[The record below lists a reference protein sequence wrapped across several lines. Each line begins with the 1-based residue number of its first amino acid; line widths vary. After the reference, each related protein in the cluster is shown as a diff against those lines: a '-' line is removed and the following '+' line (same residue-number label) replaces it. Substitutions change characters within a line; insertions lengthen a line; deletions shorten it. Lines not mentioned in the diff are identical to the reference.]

1 MTIFWFNLAI
11 VFVFSFMA
19 RIASRASISSTA
31 TLSSVYIKPNKTLA
45 FVVLITLVCVSG
57 LRSNI
62 GDTYAYVDIYK
73 RHDFT
78 WNYILESKDIGF
90 GVLQMIL
97 KYFSSNPQIM
107 LITTAIITNVLVIF
121 TLYNYSRIFEL
132 SVYVYIT
139 GGLFLV
145 SMNGIRQVLAAS
157 IAFAGIRLLLEGSF
171 KRYLLVILLAS
182 LFHQTALI
190 LIPIYF
196 LVRFKAWSKVTIA
209 LLLFS
214 IVFIIG
220 FNQLSTYLFNA
231 IQDTQY
237 AVYKNFQE
245 GGASVIRVAV
255 TGIPLLIAFMGRE
268 KLREINPKSDIVV
281 NMALLGFVFMLISTQ
296 NWIFARISIYFSF
309 YQLILISWIVKL
321 FRVRDQKLIYYGILI
336 CYFFYYYYENVISL
350 QIQYFSDYINLN
362 W

>member
-1 MTIFWFNLAI
+1 
-11 VFVFSFMA
+11 MA
-19 RIASRASISSTA
+19 RIASRTTISGSSA
-31 TLSSVYIKPNKTLA
+31 ISSVYIKPNKMLA
-45 FVVLITLVCVSG
+45 FVGFLALVCVSG

-62 GDTYAYVDIYK
+62 GDTYAYVDIYQ

-78 WNYILESKDIGF
+78 WSYILKSKDIGF
-90 GVLQMIL
+90 GILQMIL
-97 KYFSSNPQIM
+97 KYFSSNPQI
-107 LITTAIITNVLVIF
+107 LILTTAIITNVLIIY

-139 GGLFLV
+139 GGLYLV

-157 IAFAGIRLLLEGSF
+157 IAFAAIRLLLEGSW
-171 KRYLLVILLAS
+171 KRYILVILFAS

-209 LLLFS
+209 LLIFS

-220 FNQLSTYLFNA
+220 FNQLSIYLFNA

-255 TGIPLLIAFMGRE
+255 TAIPLLIAFLGRE

-281 NMALLGFVFMLISTQ
+281 NMALLGFIFMLISTQ

-321 FRVRDQKLIYYGILI
+321 FRVKDQKLIYYGIII

-350 QIQYFSDYINLN
+350 QIKYLSDYITFN

>member
-11 VFVFSFMA
+11 VFLFSYMA
-19 RIASRASISSTA
+19 RVAARPTFASMTA
-31 TLSSVYIKPNKTLA
+31 ITSVYIKPNKMLV
-45 FVVLITLVCVSG
+45 FIGLLTLVCVSG

-62 GDTYAYVDIYK
+62 GDTFAYIDIYK

-78 WNYILESKDIGF
+78 WSYVVSTKDLGF
-90 GVLQMIL
+90 GILQMIL
-97 KYFSSNPQIM
+97 KQFSSNPQIM
-107 LITTAIITNVLVIF
+107 IFASAFITNVLVIY

-145 SMNGIRQVLAAS
+145 SMNGIRQMLAGA
-157 IAFAGIRLLLEGSF
+157 IAFTGIRFLLEGSWKGYIF
-171 KRYLLVILLAS
+171 VILIAS
-182 LFHQTALI
+182 LFHQSALI

-209 LLLFS
+209 LLLFA
-214 IVFIIG
+214 IIFVMG
-220 FNQLSTYLFNA
+220 FNQLSVYLFNA

-237 AVYKNFQE
+237 AGYKNFQE
-245 GGASVIRVAV
+245 GGASIIRVAV
-255 TGIPLLIAFMGRE
+255 TAVPLLLAYLGRDR
-268 KLREINPKSDIVV
+268 LREINPKSDIVV
-281 NMALLGFVFMLISTQ
+281 NMALLGFIFMLISTQ
-296 NWIFARISIYFSF
+296 NWIFARISLYFSF
-309 YQLILISWIVKL
+309 YQLILISWVVKL
-321 FRVRDQKLIYYGILI
+321 FKLKDQKLIYYGILV

-350 QIQYFSDYINLN
+350 QINYLSNYLNIN